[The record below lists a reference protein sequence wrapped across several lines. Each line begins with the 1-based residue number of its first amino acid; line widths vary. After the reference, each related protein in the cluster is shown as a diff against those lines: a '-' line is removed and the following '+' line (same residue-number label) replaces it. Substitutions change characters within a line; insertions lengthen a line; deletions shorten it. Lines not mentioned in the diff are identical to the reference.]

1 MMPFSRR
8 LVTPIVALA
17 IVGLALG
24 GCSSAPGS
32 TGGTT
37 GTADGTVTIEGPL
50 IGQDAKRLEQS
61 WAGWEKANKITIKYT
76 GSANYNE
83 NIGGEAQQGN
93 APDLAIF
100 EQPGLINDLASRGYI
115 RTLPSTVQST
125 VDKTFTSQWVGY
137 TTVDGK
143 DYAAPL
149 LSTVNGWIFY
159 SPSALAKLGRK
170 VPTNWSQLLTL
181 SGQLFGVS
189 HQVPWCEGFDSDSST
204 GSLGASFVSDM
215 VLREY
220 GTSVYDKW
228 VTHQIKFN
236 SPDILNGFADAGEV
250 LQNEDWVNAGFGGAS
265 SINTTTAAQV
275 AQALESGKCQLSY
288 EPSSFL
294 DDLPTTTNGVET
306 VSPGGPIWAFLLPP
320 IKAGSAP
327 YTESGD
333 FIAGFSNDADTVKVQ
348 NYLASLS
355 WANTR
360 MKLGG
365 AMSPALDIS
374 PAASPNSLINASV
387 VLVQAAV
394 TTPRLSAG
402 DLMPAVVGEGTYLSG
417 IVDWI
422 NGTPVQK
429 VATTIDSSWPSK

>member
-1 MMPFSRR
+1 MPFSRR
-8 LVTPIVALA
+8 IALSIAALA
-17 IVGLALG
+17 VAGLALG
-24 GCSSAPGS
+24 GCSSTNGNIAAAA
-32 TGGTT
+32 

-50 IGQDAKRLEQS
+50 IGQDATRLEQS
-61 WAGWEKANKITIKYT
+61 WAAWEKTNHITIKYT
-76 GSANYNE
+76 GSANFDE

-100 EQPGLINDLASRGYI
+100 EQPGLLNDLASRGYI
-115 RTLPSTVQST
+115 RSLPSNVQST
-125 VDKTFTSQWVGY
+125 VDTTFPAQWVGY
-137 TTVDGK
+137 TKVKGT
-143 DYAAPL
+143 DYGAPL
-149 LSTVNGWIFY
+149 LSTMNGWIFY
-159 SPSALAKLGRK
+159 SPAALAKLGRH
-170 VPTNWSQLLTL
+170 VPTTWSQVLTL

-189 HQVPWCEGFDSDSST
+189 HQVPWCEGFDSDSSS
-204 GSLGASFVSDM
+204 GALGASFVSDM

-228 VTHQIKFN
+228 VTHKIKFN
-236 SPDILNGFADAGEV
+236 SPDILGAFNDAGEV
-250 LQNEDWVNAGFGGAS
+250 LQNEDWVNAGFAGVS
-265 SINTTTAAQV
+265 SINTTTAAGV
-275 AQALESGKCQLSY
+275 ANALQTGKCQLSY

-294 DDLPTTTNGVET
+294 DDLPMTTNGTET
-306 VSPGGPIWAFLLPP
+306 VSPGGSIWAFLLPP
-320 IKAGSAP
+320 IKAGSTP

-333 FIAGFSNDADTVKVQ
+333 FIAAFSNDSDTVKVQ

-374 PAASPNSLINASV
+374 PSASPNSLINASV

-394 TTPRLSAG
+394 DTPRLSAG
-402 DLMPAVVGEGTYLSG
+402 DLMPAVVGDGTYLSG

-422 NGTPVQK
+422 NGTQVGK
-429 VATTIDSSWPSK
+429 VASTIDSSWPSQ